1 MGMFKTA
8 RLESAGADMR
18 PVESGIVLRV
28 LVTRGR
34 RWPAASAWQFERD
47 EADLYNVASSVVLR
61 TLATRGRKRVPAS
74 AAKLG
79 GWSGAEGPKDNTLAA
94 I

>member
-61 TLATRGRKRVPAS
+61 TLATRGRKRAGPTPQV
-74 AAKLG
+74 
-79 GWSGAEGPKDNTLAA
+79 WEG
-94 I
+94 